1 MVVLL
6 LAMLGCS
13 VAAPRQVTLNGVDV
27 TALRDQKFVGV
38 DVWIDADG
46 NVHLSSAR
54 YQVQLEQDADV
65 SGLPTPPR
73 TTPPRT
79 EPGSTPDPAGAS
91 TGAPS
96 AVPPDPEPSGTA
108 SARPARIT
116 PDAVTT
122 VPAGTPPPGSW
133 WLATEDNA
141 SRGHEARVYINGSL
155 VKTVRSGEP
164 QVIHDVSR
172 YLRRGENAIMIQTRS
187 LAPTGG
193 GFYVYVGQGSNAGG
207 TVTLEQ
213 PEIQHGLGPSRK
225 GDDVREFVL
234 VVD

>member
-6 LAMLGCS
+6 LALLGSS

-46 NVHLSSAR
+46 NVHLTSDR
-54 YQVQLEQDADV
+54 YQVELEQGADA
-65 SGLPTPPR
+65 SGLPTAPKAPPPA
-73 TTPPRT
+73 TTAPPPAATTAPPTDGATTADAGATGAAGTR
-79 EPGSTPDPAGAS
+79 PARVTPDP
-91 TGAPS
+91 
-96 AVPPDPEPSGTA
+96 
-108 SARPARIT
+108 
-116 PDAVTT
+116 VTT

-155 VKTVRSGEP
+155 VKTARSGEP
-164 QVIHDVSR
+164 QVIQDVSR
-172 YLRRGENAIMIQTRS
+172 YLRRGDNTIMNQTRS
-187 LAPTGG
+187 LAPSGG
-193 GFYVYVGQGSNAGG
+193 GFYVYLGEGSNAGG

-225 GDDVREFVL
+225 GDDVREYVL
-234 VVD
+234 VVE